1 MLQRI
6 HENIK
11 GWFAFLIFGLITVS
25 FLIWGIMYYIEAMQK
40 SSSMLAK
47 VNGIKISDDQFNQAY
62 QNAQKNVIQQQG
74 GVLSDA
80 QQAQLK
86 QVVLNQLITRAVLST
101 EAKKLGFYVSRAEVN
116 ALVTQMPVFQVNGN
130 FSPERF
136 EQVLY
141 SNGLTPEKFTED
153 LRYGLLINQVQFGL
167 AKSNF
172 LLPNELNKTYV
183 LLNQQRDF
191 GYFII
196 SPKQFEQEIPVT
208 QSAVET
214 FYQQNRPQFQ
224 VPPQASFKYV
234 LLSQNA
240 LAKQVNV
247 SEGEIQQYYQDNK
260 QNYRTPIKWQVQML
274 TISAPEGSTEQQQ
287 KKAQTIAQGIVNQLQ
302 NGVPFDHLAKT
313 YGAKTLWVE
322 QGQVSDLFANV
333 LSQMRSGQISR
344 PFQTR
349 AGLTMVKLLA
359 VQPGKLKSF
368 ASVKKEIQTS
378 LKDQKVQNLL
388 SQKSEDLSNLTYT
401 NPDSLKPVADSLGL
415 QIETTPMATQSGLKT
430 GILSDQD
437 VLSTAFTPSVL
448 TEGNNS
454 NPIALKNGDLVVL
467 RVNQYVPAHVPALNK
482 IEDQVK
488 AQYVQQMA
496 TAKAKAQAV
505 LIQKNLQQNSNPEA
519 LAKQYHLV
527 WHYQTKVISSEKN
540 IPTPILALA
549 FHLPPVA
556 NNQTLSSAAIVLD
569 NGDLAVVGLK
579 KIQLAKTSSLNS
591 KEAAALQGKLAD
603 YYGTLDYAFYQHEAM
618 DNADIKKN
626 SLPAA
631 MTN

>member
-191 GYFII
+191 
-196 SPKQFEQEIPVT
+196 
-208 QSAVET
+208 
-214 FYQQNRPQFQ
+214 
-224 VPPQASFKYV
+224 
-234 LLSQNA
+234 
-240 LAKQVNV
+240 
-247 SEGEIQQYYQDNK
+247 
-260 QNYRTPIKWQVQML
+260 
-274 TISAPEGSTEQQQ
+274 
-287 KKAQTIAQGIVNQLQ
+287 
-302 NGVPFDHLAKT
+302 
-313 YGAKTLWVE
+313 
-322 QGQVSDLFANV
+322 
-333 LSQMRSGQISR
+333 
-344 PFQTR
+344 
-349 AGLTMVKLLA
+349 
-359 VQPGKLKSF
+359 
-368 ASVKKEIQTS
+368 
-378 LKDQKVQNLL
+378 
-388 SQKSEDLSNLTYT
+388 
-401 NPDSLKPVADSLGL
+401 
-415 QIETTPMATQSGLKT
+415 
-430 GILSDQD
+430 
-437 VLSTAFTPSVL
+437 
-448 TEGNNS
+448 
-454 NPIALKNGDLVVL
+454 
-467 RVNQYVPAHVPALNK
+467 
-482 IEDQVK
+482 
-488 AQYVQQMA
+488 
-496 TAKAKAQAV
+496 
-505 LIQKNLQQNSNPEA
+505 
-519 LAKQYHLV
+519 
-527 WHYQTKVISSEKN
+527 
-540 IPTPILALA
+540 
-549 FHLPPVA
+549 
-556 NNQTLSSAAIVLD
+556 
-569 NGDLAVVGLK
+569 
-579 KIQLAKTSSLNS
+579 
-591 KEAAALQGKLAD
+591 
-603 YYGTLDYAFYQHEAM
+603 
-618 DNADIKKN
+618 
-626 SLPAA
+626 
-631 MTN
+631 